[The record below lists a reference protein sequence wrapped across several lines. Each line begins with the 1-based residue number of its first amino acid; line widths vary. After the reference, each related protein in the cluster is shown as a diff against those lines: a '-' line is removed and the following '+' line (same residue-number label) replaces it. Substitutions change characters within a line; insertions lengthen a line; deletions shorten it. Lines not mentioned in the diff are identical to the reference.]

1 MPKNQKGGRNFKKRK
16 KSNFTHQVN
25 RQLLLKDGPEQDYAI
40 VKKMLGDSRLLATAQ
55 SDASE
60 KLCHIR
66 GAMRKRVWIKVDDI
80 ILIGL
85 REFEK
90 DKCDVIHKY
99 SVEDVRVLRKMKLV
113 THLSNQDEF
122 DSSDDSEN
130 LFGAE
135 SEDETQLFRENDEEI
150 DLEDL

>member
-1 MPKNQKGGRNFKKRK
+1 MPKNQKGGSNFKKRK
-16 KSNFTHQVN
+16 KSNFTQNN
-25 RQLLLKDGPEQDYAI
+25 RQLELKDGPEQDYAI
-40 VKKMLGDSRLLATAQ
+40 VKKMLGDCRLLAVAQ

-66 GAMRKRVWIKVDDI
+66 GGMRKRVWVKEGDI

-85 REFEK
+85 RSFEQ

-99 SVEDVRVLRKMKLV
+99 TDDDARVLRKMNLI
-113 THLSNQDEF
+113 THLSKDTNFRSGD
-122 DSSDDSEN
+122 DSDDD

-135 SEDETQLFRENDEEI
+135 DEVEAFKDNEEDI